1 MDILLYPDPRLRA
14 KNAPV
19 TSFDEEL
26 ATTTRAMF
34 DLMYQTG
41 GVGLAA
47 PQVGVNL
54 RMLVYNSTGKAAEA
68 EHEHVLC
75 NPKLVFKTRD
85 QEAGEEGC
93 LSFPD
98 IRGQVT
104 RPMRVKVEA
113 QDLRGEPM
121 TLELEDW
128 EARIFLHEFD
138 HLEGILFIDRMSPVS
153 KAQAKGALQ
162 DMVEHYRETQ
172 GSS

>member
-19 TSFDEEL
+19 TSFD
-26 ATTTRAMF
+26 ATLEQITRDMFEAM
-34 DLMYQTG
+34 YRTG

-54 RMLVYNSTGKAAEA
+54 RLLVYNAAGKAAEK
-68 EHEHVLC
+68 EQEHVLC
-75 NPKLVFKTRD
+75 NPKLVFKSRE
-85 QEAGEEGC
+85 QEPGEEGC

-104 RPMRVKVEA
+104 RPIRVKVTA
-113 QDLRGEPM
+113 QNLQGEPM
-121 TLELEDW
+121 ELELEDW
-128 EARIFLHEFD
+128 DARIFLHEFD

-153 KAQAKGALQ
+153 KSQAKGQLQ

-172 GSS
+172 DAS